1 MQIDSIIQI
10 LEVSMDQLSSTCE
23 TFESPLDMLCLTQ
36 HYRANPEI
44 MNTILIPVKSVSS
57 PTLSLSRVT
66 PRRHYEVLG
75 NHHVF
80 FARKKAQ
87 CPLARCLCLNRP
99 EEQTEIWQTELQI
112 RPGRPNIAAM
122 NQEEI
127 QQAFDYLIKR
137 EKVLHKLL
145 SHGELIQALVE
156 HPGRP
161 YWSSWEPFK
170 ALAKAR
176 KVSITKRHT
185 DCLDNYFCLDPQPL
199 PSLCINTIPAEDLNR
214 HLHVLPLERGADQ
227 LFHRLSGSP
236 SRRYWRDSKDM
247 AKALRDEAQFT
258 IPKARQT
265 ILAKGFYFTPA
276 PPPVPNTVPF
286 LLQQM
291 TVKELRW
298 DADERGLAH
307 KGMKKADLVRLLS
320 SG

>member
-1 MQIDSIIQI
+1 MQ
-10 LEVSMDQLSSTCE
+10 V
-23 TFESPLDMLCLTQ
+23 F
-36 HYRANPEI
+36 
-44 MNTILIPVKSVSS
+44 
-57 PTLSLSRVT
+57 
-66 PRRHYEVLG
+66 
-75 NHHVF
+75 NHL
-80 FARKKAQ
+80 AQ
-87 CPLARCLCLNRP
+87 N
-99 EEQTEIWQTELQI
+99 
-112 RPGRPNIAAM
+112 
-122 NQEEI
+122 
-127 QQAFDYLIKR
+127 
-137 EKVLHKLL
+137 EKVLAKLL
-145 SHGELIQALVE
+145 KRAELIQALAE

-161 YWSSWEPFK
+161 YWSSWEPLK
-170 ALAKAR
+170 TLAKAR
-176 KVSITKRHT
+176 KVSITKRHV
-185 DCLDNYFCLDPQPL
+185 DCLGNYFCFDPQPL

-214 HLHVLPLERGADQ
+214 HLHVLPLETGGADQ

-265 ILAKGFYFTPA
+265 ILAKGFHFTPA

-298 DADERGLAH
+298 EADERGLAH